1 MLLFILKNLSDVG
14 YNAIKSKNKK
24 NRQNT
29 INLSRKLR
37 KIGDRIPPP
46 FPNGWYAI
54 AESFEVA
61 PGQAIAVNCLGE
73 NFVVFRNAESGE
85 TFVLDAYC
93 SHLGANLGEG
103 GTVEGNCIQCP
114 FHQWK

>member
-1 MLLFILKNLSDVG
+1 MSDVG
-14 YNAIKSKNKK
+14 YNAIKSRSKK

-29 INLSRKLR
+29 INLTRKLR

-46 FPNGWYAI
+46 YPNGWYAI
-54 AESFEVA
+54 AESLEVA
-61 PGQAIAVNCLGE
+61 AGQAIAVNCLGE

-85 TFVLDAYC
+85 AFVLDAYC